1 MRNVTRITQT
11 TLTMI
16 RFLLPFLLVTP
27 LLFLSTVSAFAQEGD
42 SVLSQLDG
50 AAQTVAMAINQARAN
65 AGLPPFALHP
75 LLNAAAQNHVNDM
88 VANYHYSHSGSD
100 GSNVRQRVQ
109 RTGYA
114 NTWASENWVSV
125 NEPSMAIQWWMNST
139 VHRGNILNQNW
150 HEFGVG
156 VGHHP
161 DNGQVIF
168 VAVFA
173 AGESGDAAQ
182 FVMPPA
188 PEPLPIPTGG
198 ADYTI
203 QPGDTLLSIGLRYG
217 VEWPVI
223 ATANNLSEFSLLQI
237 GQVIRLPGIDDID
250 SSGGTG
256 GPVDNTVNAASTESD
271 EETAT
276 GDVFV
281 RRYTVQPGDTLVVIA
296 SIYGLS
302 WEEIAAEN
310 GLGEYSVIS
319 VGKELRIPGAVKRA
333 ETSATEETQTEATP
347 AEVSLEKAPEAQVA
361 PGETKEETVVR
372 SAATGKSASEE
383 VVAEETVT
391 EKVAPPEYYT
401 VKSGDTVIS
410 IALKH
415 DLDWHDLLQINNL
428 TENSILQLGQELRI
442 R

>member
-27 LLFLSTVSAFAQEGD
+27 LLFLSTAPAFAQEGD

-65 AGLPPFALHP
+65 AGLPPLALHP

-88 VANYHYSHSGSD
+88 VANYHYGHTGSD

-114 NTWASENWVSV
+114 SSTWASENWVSV
-125 NEPSMAIQWWMNST
+125 NEPGMAIQWWMNST

-150 HEFGVG
+150 HEFGIG
-156 VGHHP
+156 VGRHP
-161 DNGQVIF
+161 DNGHMIF

-182 FVMPPA
+182 IIMPPT
-188 PEPLPIPTGG
+188 PEPLPIPAGG
-198 ADYTI
+198 VNYTI

-223 ATANNLSEFSLLQI
+223 ATANGLSEFSLLQI
-237 GQVIRLPGIDDID
+237 GHVIRLPGVNNI
-250 SSGGTG
+250 G
-256 GPVDNTVNAASTESD
+256 GPVTDNANAVNNESSSGAS
-271 EETAT
+271 EEEATT

-302 WEEIAAEN
+302 WQEVAAEN

-319 VGKELRIPGAVKRA
+319 VGKEIRIPGAVKRA
-333 ETSATEETQTEATP
+333 DTPATEETP
-347 AEVSLEKAPEAQVA
+347 V
-361 PGETKEETVVR
+361 EETQANVAT
-372 SAATGKSASEE
+372 SAATNKSAAVET
-383 VVAEETVT
+383 VAEDAAT
-391 EKVAPPEYYT
+391 EKVSPPEYYT
-401 VKSGDTVIS
+401 VKPGDTVIS
-410 IALKH
+410 IALTH
-415 DLDWHDLLQINNL
+415 DLDWQELLQINNL
-428 TENSILQLGQELRI
+428 SESSILQLGQALRI